1 MMTNFLSQKI
11 NLTLVSIIICT
22 ILVYTLLQ
30 VMTAGTTLLVMV
42 LIAILNFFSFIVG
55 LGKGMYREATNRII
69 FEEWKQENGLKK
81 KKKK

>member
-11 NLTLVSIIICT
+11 NLTLVSIILWCI
-22 ILVYTLLQ
+22 IIYTLNQ
-30 VMTAGTTLLVMV
+30 AYDVWNTLIVIL
-42 LIAILNFFSFIVG
+42 LIAILNLFSFIVG
-55 LGKGMYREATNRII
+55 IGKGMYREATNRII